1 MSEPAGRNWICSP
14 ARARASTARNSARP
28 SDSPR
33 HGGWPALP
41 TARALFTAFAR
52 RDRCETPEPKL
63 PAHETLDP
71 LEILRVLVENDV
83 RFIVIGGIAA
93 ALHGSTTLTADL
105 DILYDRSGD
114 NIERLAHAL
123 TALGAVRRDLPA
135 GLPAPLDARTVRNGT
150 NFLLTTRE
158 GDLDCIGETPSGRF
172 TYAQVAPTAERIRI
186 GADLDV
192 EVVSLDELI
201 RMKRA
206 TGRTKDRIE
215 LETLSA
221 LRDEREHRE
230 DR

>member
-1 MSEPAGRNWICSP
+1 MGRSWIYFP
-14 ARARASTARNSARP
+14 ARVMASTARSSARP
-28 SDSPR
+28 SACPPR
-33 HGGWPALP
+33 GGWPAPP
-41 TARALFTAFAR
+41 TAPACFTAFVR

-63 PAHETLDP
+63 PAHGTLDP
-71 LEILRVLVENDV
+71 LEILRVLVKNDV
-83 RFIVIGGIAA
+83 RFVVIGGIAA

-114 NIERLAHAL
+114 NIERLARAL
-123 TALGAVRRDLPA
+123 AALGAVRRDLPA

-150 NFLLTTRE
+150 NFLLTTRR

-172 TYAQVAPTAERIRI
+172 TYAPVAPTAERIRI
-186 GADLDV
+186 GADLEVD
-192 EVVSLDELI
+192 VVSLDELI

-221 LRDEREHRE
+221 LRDERERRE